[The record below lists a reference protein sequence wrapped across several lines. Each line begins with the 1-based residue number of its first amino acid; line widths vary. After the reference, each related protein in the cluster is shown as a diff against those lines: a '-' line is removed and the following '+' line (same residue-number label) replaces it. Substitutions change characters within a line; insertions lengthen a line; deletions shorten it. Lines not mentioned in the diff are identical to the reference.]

1 VSNSLPAFSQSS
13 LAGKRRQILIGIFV
27 IVLAIV
33 GVIIATKPQDY
44 SNSRPGPEKSIVVAN
59 GEIGSAIATD
69 LEKQGVVK
77 KASVFVAKLTASQL
91 GRGIAPGVHRIQTH
105 ISSTLALTQLLD
117 QKRIADSLVVKEGST
132 LSDVLKSLHS
142 NVSLVQSDGIPSLKP
157 PIANP
162 AHSLEGQL
170 FPLRY
175 SFAPQTTTH
184 DALDQ
189 MLGHFV
195 INAKS
200 TGLLGGYD
208 KYTAYQVLTIASMVQ
223 IEGDPTNFSKVSRV
237 IYNRLKLGMP
247 LQLNSTVQYAANL
260 RGRIG
265 LSNKATQIRSPYNTY
280 IHIGLPPTPIS
291 NPGAD
296 AIAASLKPSDGN
308 WLYFIT
314 VKPHDTRF
322 TNDFA
327 LFQTWNTLYN
337 NNVASGAFK

>member
-1 VSNSLPAFSQSS
+1 MSNSLPVFNQAS
-13 LAGKRRQILIGIFV
+13 LSGKKRPIVIGM
-27 IVLAIV
+27 L
-33 GVIIATKPQDY
+33 VIIIAIIGLILATKPQDF
-44 SNSRPGPEKSIVVAN
+44 SDSHPGPEVSIVVAN

-69 LEKQGVVK
+69 LAQQGVVK

-91 GRGIAPGVHRIQTH
+91 GLGIAPGVHRIQTH

-132 LSDVLKSLHS
+132 LSDVLKLLHANS
-142 NVSLVQSDGIPSLKP
+142 ALLQADTLPSLKP
-157 PIANP
+157 PIAN
-162 AHSLEGQL
+162 ASHSLEGQL

-184 DALDQ
+184 EALGQ
-189 MLGHFV
+189 MLGHFL

-200 TGLLGGYD
+200 TGLLNGYE
-208 KYTAYQVLTIASMVQ
+208 KYSAYQVLTIASMVQ
-223 IEGDPTNFSKVSRV
+223 IEGDPTNFSKVARV

-265 LSNKATQIRSPYNTY
+265 LSNKATQISSPYNTY
-280 IHIGLPPTPIS
+280 LHTGLPPTPIS

-296 AIAASLKPSDGN
+296 AIASSLKPLDGN

-337 NNVASGAFK
+337 NNLASGAFK

>member
-1 VSNSLPAFSQSS
+1 MF
-13 LAGKRRQILIGIFV
+13 FV
-27 IVLAIV
+27 IIAIV
-33 GVIIATKPQDY
+33 VLIIATKPQDF
-44 SNSRPGPEKSIVVAN
+44 SNSHPGPEVSIIVTN

-69 LEKQGVVK
+69 LAKQGVVK
-77 KASVFVAKLTASQL
+77 KVSVFVAKLTASQL
-91 GRGIAPGVHRIQTH
+91 GRGIAPGIHRIQTH

-117 QKRIADSLVVKEGST
+117 QKRIIDSLVVKEGST
-132 LSDVLKSLHS
+132 LSDVLKLLHGNSSL
-142 NVSLVQSDGIPSLKP
+142 LQTDKIPSLKP
-157 PIANP
+157 PIDSPSN
-162 AHSLEGQL
+162 SLEGQL

-184 DALDQ
+184 DALAQ
-189 MLGHFV
+189 MLGHFL

-200 TGLLGGYD
+200 TGLLSGYE
-208 KYTAYQVLTIASMVQ
+208 KYSAYQVLTIASMVQ

-280 IHIGLPPTPIS
+280 IHTGLPPTPIS

-296 AIAASLKPSDGN
+296 AIAASLKPQDGN

-322 TNDFA
+322 TNDFDV
-327 LFQTWNTLYN
+327 FQTWNTLYN